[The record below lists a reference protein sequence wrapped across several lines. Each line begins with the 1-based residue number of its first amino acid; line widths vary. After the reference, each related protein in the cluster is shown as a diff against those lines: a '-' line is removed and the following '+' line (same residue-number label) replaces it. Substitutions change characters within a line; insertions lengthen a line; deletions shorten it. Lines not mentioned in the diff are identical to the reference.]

1 MNFKWLNRV
10 AGKLWIKS
18 LMTIKRWKKII
29 RNLKKNV
36 IGWSRHIK
44 TSLSNSLE
52 WIKCIMRSF
61 KWHRVGVNQTM
72 ILSRSPKWV
81 IEKFNDMRISS
92 KNSFGRLK
100 KKNERDKDNSES
112 QLIRYKKARKIPP
125 TKLGDIGW
133 TWPLFPLKRKSR
145 EDGILIDLSTREEA
159 DLHLTVSIR

>member
-18 LMTIKRWKKII
+18 LMTIKRWEKII

-44 TSLSNSLE
+44 RSLSNLLK

-61 KWHRVGVNQTM
+61 KWHKVRIKQKV
-72 ILSRSPKWV
+72 IFSKSSKWV

-92 KNSFGRLK
+92 KNSFSRLK
-100 KKNERDKDNSES
+100 KKNERDKDNSEW
-112 QLIRYKKARKIPP
+112 QVIRYKKARKIPP
-125 TKLGDIGW
+125 TKLAHIGW
-133 TWPLFPLKRKSR
+133 T
-145 EDGILIDLSTREEA
+145 
-159 DLHLTVSIR
+159 